1 MVSRPSV
8 APCTTSLGL
17 FLGLEHTSAHRT
29 PDRHER
35 NIDLTMPHII
45 GGSQRVVD
53 HEGLTIDELAGNVA
67 TSSDRISIAHVKV
80 ANPSSEPWLTLDYD
94 EWMCVLKGRMVLLYG
109 DGKELEVKQ
118 GQTVMIERG
127 ERFRPMFPDP
137 ETEYIPVCLP
147 AFRPDRCIREE
158 EAGGSVS
165 AKLAMLHSNKRP
177 QLPSADDPKP
187 EVLYHMVPT
196 AQWEAAKATG
206 SAYYPTTFHEDGDYT
221 HATAVPSRLITTANH
236 FYQDVAGEW
245 VCLRFTRSALR
256 RCGIVVRDEEAKP
269 VGNQPVGE
277 DWGDWVCPH
286 VLGGIPPMCVDKEF
300 PMSRNGKAFEAIIG
314 LTDGQTAE
322 PPAKKAK

>member
-1 MVSRPSV
+1 M
-8 APCTTSLGL
+8 
-17 FLGLEHTSAHRT
+17 
-29 PDRHER
+29 
-35 NIDLTMPHII
+35 
-45 GGSQRVVD
+45 
-53 HEGLTIDELAGNVA
+53 
-67 TSSDRISIAHVKV
+67 
-80 ANPSSEPWLTLDYD
+80 
-94 EWMCVLKGRMVLLYG
+94 
-109 DGKELEVKQ
+109 
-118 GQTVMIERG
+118 
-127 ERFRPMFPDP
+127 
-137 ETEYIPVCLP
+137 
-147 AFRPDRCIREE
+147 
-158 EAGGSVS
+158 S
-165 AKLAMLHSNKRP
+165 AKLAMLHSKKRP

-286 VLGGIPPMCVDKEF
+286 VLGGIRQCAWTRSSPCRETARPLRRSSASRMGRPRSRRQRRRSEPVSSRVVCV
-300 PMSRNGKAFEAIIG
+300 SCVVY
-314 LTDGQTAE
+314 
-322 PPAKKAK
+322 